1 MFSKVN
7 AAIVVR
13 LKSLQTV
20 LKNVIQSSIDLNQKM
35 RSLYLEKSERLHYIF
50 TLRALTSLFRHMCVS
65 LTPECTKEQILLLWH
80 HECDWLYGQRMIDT
94 VDVERYQLAYKT
106 VIKMNFTD
114 QHELALL
121 NRQMYYSNLKETE
134 SGIVMAG
141 LNTPNSSNYSSNIFV
156 DGYEPTDD
164 ITQIRNLIQA
174 AVNEYNKENQ
184 RISIP
189 LYESTVMLISRLCH
203 TTQCVA
209 GNCCIVADGGI
220 SPFILQLVASLMQ
233 YSLVQFKASQFMYSK
248 EAFFQQLKSRLISSY
263 YKAGIRVNKNFIF

>member
-1 MFSKVN
+1 
-7 AAIVVR
+7 
-13 LKSLQTV
+13 
-20 LKNVIQSSIDLNQKM
+20 M
-35 RSLYLEKSERLHYIF
+35 RSIYLEKSERLHYVF
-50 TLRALTSLFRHMCVS
+50 TLRGLTSLFRHMCVS
-65 LTPECTKEQILLLWH
+65 LTPECTKKQILLLWH

-106 VIKMNFTD
+106 VIKINFTD
-114 QHELALL
+114 QHDLALL
-121 NRQMYYSNLKETE
+121 NRQIYYSNLKETE

-141 LNTPNSSNYSSNIFV
+141 VNISNSSNYSSNILV
-156 DGYEPTDD
+156 DGYEPTND
-164 ITQIRNLIQA
+164 INEIRNLIQA

-220 SPFILQLVASLMQ
+220 SPFIMPLVASLMQ
-233 YSLVQFKASQFMYSK
+233 YSLVQFKASQFAFSK

-263 YKAGIRVNKNFIF
+263 YKAGIRVMIFLKLLSISIFW